1 MHGVPVSLKDML
13 DVEGYDTTLGFTHK
27 RNQPAAKDASL
38 VSLIR
43 KVRPTLLPLSL
54 PLTRSSKLYPGPDF
68 QGCSSYRPAVSPLSS
83 RLCLKRCS
91 RSNAAPLS
99 SAYRTTPTTRV
110 VLPEV
115 RLAVKEG

>member
-43 KVRPTLLPLSL
+43 KVRPTFLPLSL
-54 PLTRSSKLYPGPDF
+54 VLTPEFPFVPSS
-68 QGCSSYRPAVSPLSS
+68 
-83 RLCLKRCS
+83 
-91 RSNAAPLS
+91 
-99 SAYRTTPTTRV
+99 
-110 VLPEV
+110 
-115 RLAVKEG
+115 

>member
-43 KVRPTLLPLSL
+43 KVRPTLLRLSL
-54 PLTRSSKLYPGPDF
+54 PLGRSSDLYSRPDF
-68 QGCSSYRPAVSPLSS
+68 
-83 RLCLKRCS
+83 
-91 RSNAAPLS
+91 
-99 SAYRTTPTTRV
+99 
-110 VLPEV
+110 
-115 RLAVKEG
+115 